1 MSESLAFLIDAIEKA
16 DSATALTES
25 VENLANAGRI
35 EAIPTLTE
43 ALSYN
48 NPGAAVAAVEGLIQL
63 GEPVVPKL
71 LEQIDQNN
79 YTARSWAIRALA
91 GIGDPRGLVTLLGAA
106 TADFSMSVRRAAA
119 RGLGNMQWHRF
130 PPKFLEVA
138 QAEALDALLFVA
150 QHDEEWVVRYAAV
163 VGLEALGLEIQS
175 TSLVGQIEIQDLF
188 GFMATHET
196 SLAVRARVSQAR
208 QRLGETAVTNET
220 VANETV
226 VNSEHQAS
234 DIDWEKILKDLYERK
249 FKERELIAAG
259 DPTYYRQ
266 LVQATLTQNA

>member
-16 DSATALTES
+16 DSATALTGS
-25 VENLANAGRI
+25 VENLANAGRV
-35 EAIPTLTE
+35 EAIPILID

-119 RGLGNMQWHRF
+119 RGLGNMQWHSF

-138 QAEALDALLFVA
+138 HAEALDALLFVA
-150 QHDEEWVVRYAAV
+150 RYDEEWVVRYAAV
-163 VGLEALGLEIQS
+163 VGLETLGIEIQS
-175 TSLVGQIEIQDLF
+175 INLAGQFEIQDLF

-196 SLAVRARVSQAR
+196 SLAVLARVRQA
-208 QRLGETAVTNET
+208 QQHLGEM
-220 VANETV
+220 VAFNADAA
-226 VNSEHQAS
+226 NSKHQAS
-234 DIDWEKILKDLYERK
+234 DIDWEKILTDLYERK
-249 FKERELIAAG
+249 FKERALMAEG
-259 DPTYYRQ
+259 DPALYRQ
-266 LVQATLTQNA
+266 LVQATLVQNA